1 MENASVKVFIKC
13 QIIFK
18 YIWLPD
24 LKKSWANLKQ
34 VDAFISVLT
43 EDSNSPSLKVKVNYS
58 IISFVNICILEWNEI
73 AMFATSS

>member
-43 EDSNSPSLKVKVNYS
+43 EDSNSPSLKGKDKLFYYK
-58 IISFVNICILEWNEI
+58 FCKYIL
-73 AMFATSS
+73 A